1 MVFLKKVKALK
12 NVITGGAAKVSVE
25 CENFSLDSPFEVIV
39 KVQTLD
45 APVKIRKAYL
55 DVVGREELSVG
66 DIDIVSDG
74 EGGLDS
80 RLETITGEFDSV
92 ALKFTLAEAHELEAD
107 KLYEWSVEVKLP
119 EDAQPVFKGHYCQ
132 HTYLAFAGLDCFGN
146 DPDSG
151 WVEIN

>member
-12 NVITGGAAKVSVE
+12 NVITGGAAKVFVE

-74 EGGLDS
+74 DGGLDS

-92 ALKFTLAEAHELEAD
+92 ALKFTLAEAQELEAD